1 MSERIM
7 NMNML
12 QDFISYKFGKQ
23 QILVSEIEG
32 GIVRLIP
39 IKNQTLNCPLY
50 GLLEE
55 YTDYTLDSFLKRKHA
70 DKELDL

>member
-12 QDFISYKFGKQ
+12 QDFISYKFSKR
-23 QILVSEIEG
+23 QILAAEIEG
-32 GIVRLIP
+32 GID
-39 IKNQTLNCPLY
+39 CPLN

-55 YTDYTLDSFLKRKHA
+55 YADYTLDSFLKRKHA
-70 DKELDL
+70 DQELDL